1 MKAILATALIA
12 MSAAPVLASETNTY
26 TTKCIVTINRIPEP
40 QVCQVVENRNSQ
52 GFLNWRNVYARN
64 YYVNSW
70 FDNSGFV
77 TKDSTRKKP
86 YKWQYRATGQG
97 YSKVSPELNVFDV
110 SWD

>member
-1 MKAILATALIA
+1 MRAILATALIA
-12 MSAAPVLASETNTY
+12 MSAAPVLASETSAYN
-26 TTKCIVTINRIPEP
+26 TKCVVTINRIPEP
-40 QVCQVVENRNSQ
+40 QVCQVVENRNSE

-77 TKDSTRKKP
+77 TKDSIRRNS
-86 YKWQYRATGQG
+86 YKWNYKAHRQG
-97 YSKVSPELNVFDV
+97 YSQVSPELNVWNV